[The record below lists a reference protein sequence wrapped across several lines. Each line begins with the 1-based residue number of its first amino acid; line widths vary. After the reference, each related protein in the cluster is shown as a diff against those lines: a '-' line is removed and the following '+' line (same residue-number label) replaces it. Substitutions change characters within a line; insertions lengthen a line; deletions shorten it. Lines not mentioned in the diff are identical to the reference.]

1 MSISDENRT
10 KERQTILLRLQE
22 EIDQLPNA
30 LARIAKYI
38 LENPEKI
45 LRQSVA
51 ELGEFAGSG
60 EASILRLCR
69 QIGFTGFRD
78 FKLALAAE
86 VGRPPLAVIGS
97 SASDPAIDQLQQ
109 TLVQNIAVAHS
120 HVDPLSLSK
129 IADALAT
136 SRRIDIYGAGMSGL
150 VGEMLAY
157 RLLRAG
163 MTAVAFRNSHMA
175 HEAANGLGEGC
186 VALALSI
193 SGLTVETVQFLKG
206 ARAAG
211 ATTVAITNRAQSP
224 LSKVAHY
231 SLQAS
236 GLHDNPIGG
245 TLTPVA
251 GKIFVIESV
260 MLALEHHRNV
270 PTKVK

>member
-1 MSISDENRT
+1 MVSIGDEKRNRD
-10 KERQTILLRLQE
+10 RQTILSRLHE

-38 LENPEKI
+38 LENPEKV

-86 VGRPPLAVIGS
+86 VGRPQLAVVS
-97 SASDPAIDQLQQ
+97 SSGADPAIDKLQR
-109 TLVQNIAVAHS
+109 TLIENLEVAHS
-120 HVDPLSLSK
+120 HVDLTSLDR
-129 IADALAT
+129 IAEALAT
-136 SRRIDIYGAGMSGL
+136 ARRIDIYGAGMSGF
-150 VGEMLAY
+150 VAEMLAY
-157 RLLRAG
+157 RLLRVG
-163 MTAVAFRNSHMA
+163 LTALAFRNSHMA
-175 HEAANGLGEGC
+175 HEVANGLGEGC
-186 VALALSI
+186 VAVAFSV

-211 ATTVAITNRAQSP
+211 ATTVAVTNRTQSP
-224 LSKVAHY
+224 LSKAAHY

-236 GLHDNPIGG
+236 GLHDNPFGG

-251 GKIFVIESV
+251 GKIFVIECL
-260 MLALEHHRNV
+260 MLALDKHLNR
-270 PTKVK
+270 PMK